1 MKMNKA
7 MNDVASDS
15 SIELLVRHC
24 DSTPQKMVLTAKFL
38 SHAILNEMFG
48 VYGLYLLQFVLK
60 LIGTVGYSMYSVL
73 TLF

>member
-7 MNDVASDS
+7 INDVASDS
-15 SIELLVRHC
+15 SIEFWC

-38 SHAILNEMFG
+38 SHAIWNEMFG
-48 VYGLYLLQFVLK
+48 VHGLYLMQFALK